1 MRYKS
6 TGNEALF
13 SVMVVEQLVFL
24 RRRGATEEKE
34 SMMASDD

>member
-24 RRRGATEEKE
+24 RRGATEEKVN
-34 SMMASDD
+34 DGFR